1 MKRNLGMPLILSAL
15 VLTLAACGTD
25 KMAANDSGSNAAT
38 GQSSSNTAGT
48 SGATYSENASK
59 SGTTTTPNTTLDG
72 NTAGT
77 LHGSGAA
84 VAGNSPSSARQ
95 QKRDMSS
102 APLARQLGED
112 NRHGKETDE
121 RSSFDAAERDKSVD
135 SVSMKTRYQLMLDNA
150 RVRDTDGFLFDGE
163 NASHDTL

>member
-1 MKRNLGMPLILSAL
+1 MKRNLGMPIILSAL

-38 GQSSSNTAGT
+38 GQNSSNTAGT
-48 SGATYSENASK
+48 SGATYSESASR
-59 SGTTTTPNTTLDG
+59 SGTTTPNATLSG

-77 LHGSGAA
+77 IHGSGAA
-84 VAGNSPSSARQ
+84 VVGDSQ
-95 QKRDMSS
+95 SS

-112 NRHGKETDE
+112 NRHGKKSDD

-150 RVRDTDGFLFDGE
+150 RVHDTDGFLFDGE